1 MQILRA
7 ILIVGWLLVLWITM
21 HAIQA
26 MGASASGDIFMRDF
40 GHPWRAQFNTDFSFH
55 LLLMALWILYREK
68 SLIRGIP
75 FAVLSIVGG
84 GAFSLAYILVA
95 TFVAKGDIRRLLLG
109 DCANEVN

>member
-7 ILIVGWLLVLWITM
+7 LLIVGWLVVMGVSM

-26 MGASASGDIFMRDF
+26 MGASASADIFMRDF
-40 GHPWRAQFNTDFSFH
+40 SHPWRAQFNTDFSLH

-75 FAVLSIVGG
+75 FAMLSIVGG

-95 TFVAKGDIRRLLLG
+95 TFAAKGDFGRLLLG
-109 DCANEVN
+109 GHATLPA

>member
-7 ILIVGWLLVLWITM
+7 ILIVGWVLVMWVSI
-21 HAIQA
+21 HAVQA

-40 GHPWRAQFNTDFSFH
+40 SHPWRAQFNTDFSFH

-68 SLIRGIP
+68 RLIRGIP
-75 FAVLSIVGG
+75 FAVLSILVG

-95 TFVAKGDIRRLLLG
+95 TFAAKGDFRRLLLG
-109 DCANEVN
+109 DRAAQPA